1 MSLLSL
7 IGRLSLNTDGFESG
21 LKKAGSAASEFAE
34 KMHAKI
40 GGALAAAFSIYTV
53 ERMIEKIQSAQ
64 VEIGKLS
71 RQYGITTDEVQK
83 LQKASGRLGLEFGD
97 IAPILE
103 RIQKARAKAAQG
115 GETGGHLAD
124 MFNKL
129 GVSDKEIV
137 STKSAVD
144 ILKEIGSSASKNGS
158 SLDVQNAQFELL
170 GKHATVIKNIAQK
183 LATLGPIKLFSEDN
197 IHEAE
202 DAERRLKEVSSK
214 WGRSFSG
221 ANEVWN
227 EMKIGAL
234 NQMAKNAS
242 YGERNNSGPWNINS
256 MLMSSFGQ
264 IVGALSGAY
273 EGAVRGPTSL
283 EGGSAWDDA
292 IKQSAKNKSD
302 RQKALDN
309 MRSGQEMGRNSFK
322 EVEKSTAIH
331 GISSKGGSGSL
342 ANVGGYFFGDQAN
355 QSLLSE
361 SKKTTYVLQEIKEE
375 IKKLDDKFNLD
386 AP

>member
-1 MSLLSL
+1 
-7 IGRLSLNTDGFESG
+7 
-21 LKKAGSAASEFAE
+21 
-34 KMHAKI
+34 
-40 GGALAAAFSIYTV
+40 
-53 ERMIEKIQSAQ
+53 MIEKIQSAQ

-83 LQKASGRLGLEFGD
+83 LQKASSRLGLEFGD

-115 GETGGHLAD
+115 GDIGEHLAD
-124 MFNKL
+124 NFNKL
-129 GVSDKEIV
+129 GVSDKDIV
-137 STKSAVD
+137 SAKSAVD

-202 DAERRLKEVSSK
+202 DAERRLKEASSK

-227 EMKIGAL
+227 EMKIGAF

-242 YGERNNSGPWNINS
+242 YGERKNLGPWNINS
-256 MLMSSFGQ
+256 MLMTSVGQ
-264 IVGALSGAY
+264 IIGGLTGAY

-283 EGGSAWDDA
+283 AGGSAWDDA
-292 IKQSAKNKSD
+292 LKQSAKNKSD
-302 RQKALDN
+302 RQKALDK
-309 MRSGQEMGRNSFK
+309 MRSGNEMYWNSFK
-322 EVEKSTAIH
+322 EVEQTTAIS
-331 GISSKGGSGSL
+331 GIASRGGQGSL

-361 SKKTTYVLQEIKEE
+361 SKRTTYLLEE
-375 IKKLDDKFNLD
+375 IKNKTEKIADNFTLD